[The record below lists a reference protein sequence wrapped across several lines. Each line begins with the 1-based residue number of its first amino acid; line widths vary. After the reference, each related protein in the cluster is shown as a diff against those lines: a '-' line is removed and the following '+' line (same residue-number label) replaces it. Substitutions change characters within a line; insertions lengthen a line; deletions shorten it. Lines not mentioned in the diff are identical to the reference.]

1 MSGCIRYH
9 LAQMHFPGPTT
20 SSPRPLLERFRVSA
34 PPSQLSPRTVPTRL
48 GDRGRR
54 LLDSRAGRALREYAA
69 DVLQKPQGVV
79 PLERGAFTKVLLLWA
94 VARLVNV
101 GMLWG
106 FYSIAKAARWGF
118 GPDDERLGT
127 FFDYLTGWDADRY
140 GQIAAQGY
148 PTSLPMNVSG
158 DILPN
163 NWAFLPV
170 FPFLIRTLSGAT
182 GLGWQVVAVLLSVA
196 AGLGATWLLFVL
208 LRTVTTP
215 RSAWWGTVIF
225 SFAPLSFIM
234 VLGYSEGLFMML
246 MFASMLLAIRRQYIW
261 ILPIGLVAAYTRPG
275 VLALALGLGIVF
287 AVRFFRRR
295 VDPFPFREWAGL
307 FVTGMGLAAAGLSWN
322 HIAQAAT
329 GTHNAYIR
337 TEIGWW
343 IDFVGN
349 DEFMPFTPWFRQAGT
364 WLGAVGILIVVAIVV
379 GFAMLMWSRPVR
391 RLGLMVVAYSFSYG
405 LYLFAVFLPQQ
416 STFRLIMP
424 MAPLFGDERWSS
436 TPRRRTAILAGCL
449 VLQVV
454 AILLLWTRGNP

>member
-1 MSGCIRYH
+1 M
-9 LAQMHFPGPTT
+9 L
-20 SSPRPLLERFRVSA
+20 
-34 PPSQLSPRTVPTRL
+34 
-48 GDRGRR
+48 
-54 LLDSRAGRALREYAA
+54 RA
-69 DVLQKPQGVV
+69 PQGVV
-79 PLERGAFTKVLLLWA
+79 PLERGAFSRVLLLWL
-94 VARLVNV
+94 VARVVNV
-101 GMLWG
+101 GFLWG

-118 GPDDERLGT
+118 GPDSERLGT

-148 PTSLPMNVSG
+148 PASLPMNVAG

-170 FPFLIRTLSGAT
+170 FPFLVRTLSGAT
-182 GLGWQVVAVLLSVA
+182 GLGWQVVAVGISIV

-208 LRTVTTP
+208 LRAVTTP

-225 SFAPLSFIM
+225 SFAPLSFLL

-246 MFASMLLAIRRQYIW
+246 MFGALLLAIKRQYIW
-261 ILPIGLVAAYTRPG
+261 ILPLGLVAAYTRPG
-275 VLALALGLGIVF
+275 VLALALALGIIF
-287 AVRFFRRR
+287 LVRFFRRG
-295 VDPFPFREWAGL
+295 VDPFPFRQWAGL
-307 FVTGMGLAAAGLSWN
+307 FVTGITLAVAGLSWN
-322 HIAQAAT
+322 HIAQAFT

-343 IDFVGN
+343 IDYVGN

-364 WLGAVGILIVVAIVV
+364 HLGIVGIVLVIAVVV
-379 GFAMLMWSRPVR
+379 GFAMLIWSRPVR
-391 RLGLMVVAYSFSYG
+391 RLGLIVVAYGFSYG

-424 MAPLFGDERWSS
+424 MSPLLGDERFSS
-436 TPRRRTAILAGCL
+436 TPRRRAMVIAGCL
-449 VLQVV
+449 ALQIV